1 MTEYNVTESKHFY
14 LLGVSYKKADEKV
27 RGKYTIFPDTVPE
40 LVREAKRNRIH
51 HFFVVSTCNRTEV
64 YAFADDYSQ
73 VIDALCAVTKGNKEE
88 LESISFIKKDFDAI
102 NHLFRVGSGLESQI
116 VGDFEIIG
124 QMKTW
129 FSRFKKMGTT
139 NAFLERLIN
148 TAIQV
153 SKKIK
158 QNTTLSSGV
167 TSVSYA
173 AVNYILTQVEK
184 PSSKKILL
192 FGTGKIGRNTC
203 ENLIKHT
210 DHTHVT
216 LINRTEEKAE
226 RIAKKYE
233 VNSKSFDE
241 LENEINLSDIIIVA
255 TGAQT
260 PTVLK
265 EHIRTDKELLFID
278 LSIPAN
284 VDRSIKELSNVTVLG
299 VDELSSIIA
308 KSIEK
313 RKEQVPEAE
322 RIISEMMNEF
332 KDWLET
338 RKYVPFIQAFKER
351 LEDIHHIEHTTL
363 KKKEVIETDNTVLAE
378 KVIQKLTNHLAN
390 HLLENKGD
398 AKDTMELIN
407 KVFKVQI

>member
-27 RGKYTIFPDTVPE
+27 RGKYTIFPDDVSK
-40 LVREAKRNRIH
+40 LAIEAKKNGVN
-51 HFFVVSTCNRTEV
+51 HFFVVSTCNRTEF
-64 YAFADDYSQ
+64 YGFADDYHQ
-73 VIDALCAVTKGNKEE
+73 LIDSLCSVTQGDSVE
-88 LESISFIKKDFDAI
+88 LKDVAFIKKDFDAI
-102 NHLFRVGSGLESQI
+102 NHLFRVGAGLESQI
-116 VGDFEIIG
+116 IGDFEIIG

-129 FSRFKKMGTT
+129 FIRFKKEGTT

-148 TAIQV
+148 TSIQV
-153 SKKIK
+153 SKKVK

-173 AVNYILTQVEK
+173 AVHYILTQVEN
-184 PSSKKILL
+184 PSAKQILL

-203 ENLIKHT
+203 ENLVKHT

-226 RIAKKYE
+226 QVAKKYE
-233 VNSKSFDE
+233 VNSKGFDQ
-241 LENEINLSDIIIVA
+241 LVSEINHSDIVIVA
-255 TGAQT
+255 TGAQS

-265 EHIRTDKELLFID
+265 EQITTNKELLLID

-284 VDRSIKELSNVTVLG
+284 VDHTVKELPNVTVLG
-299 VDELSSIIA
+299 VDELSSIVTET
-308 KSIEK
+308 IEK
-313 RKEQVPEAE
+313 RKEQIPEAE
-322 RIISEMMNEF
+322 KMIEEMTNEF

-338 RKYVPFIQAFKER
+338 RRYVPFIQAFKER

-363 KKKEVIETDNTVLAE
+363 KKKEVVEEHDHILAE

-398 AKDTMELIN
+398 AEDTMALIN
-407 KVFKVQI
+407 KVFKVQV